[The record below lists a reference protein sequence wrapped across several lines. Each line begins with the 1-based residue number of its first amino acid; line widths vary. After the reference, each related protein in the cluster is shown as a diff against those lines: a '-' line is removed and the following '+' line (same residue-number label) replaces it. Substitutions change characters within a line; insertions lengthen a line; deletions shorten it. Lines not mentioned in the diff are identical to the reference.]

1 MASYLVGGNEVLI
14 VDGDEYK
21 IVGEIPPGAYKVD
34 FHKMRGTFLT
44 KTEIKL
50 SHGKI
55 YSKSQSIA
63 DHIVESYKKN
73 DPTKNMGVLL
83 SGDRGLGKTLTSRL
97 VIEQLIKDHPVIM
110 CSMYTPDLADFL
122 SNVKNAVILMDEFE
136 KFMSGNIKGND
147 AEDEQTKQETILS
160 VLDGNTGSAGN
171 LYLLTVNNVYK
182 LDDNLKSRPGRI
194 RYHYKYVSE
203 TADVVRNYCIDNLN
217 DKSQIEEVVKTLGS
231 AKYVSMDIISSFV
244 KEMNDFPGSKPTEIL
259 EYLNIEQDTDGS
271 YTMTIKLSYE
281 GKLYSYSCKAN
292 MERLISGQ
300 WFKRKITDEE
310 KKIKLERREAVKS
323 SEDKDY
329 YYEEEEDDE
338 EPGFAPTS
346 IYFRLV
352 EEDAPSYVYNT
363 EELLSDSVEII
374 YAENCSGEEECM
386 HWIDEHEVK
395 ILKVIIKDD
404 DFVRFSRKYNK
415 IV

>member
-63 DHIVESYKKN
+63 DHIVEAYKKN

-97 VIEQLIKDHPVIM
+97 VIEQLIKDHAVIM

-122 SNVKNAVILMDEFE
+122 SNIKNAVVLMDEFE
-136 KFMSGNIKGND
+136 KFMGGNIQGND

-203 TADVVRNYCIDNLN
+203 TADVVRSYCIDNLN
-217 DKSQIEEVVKTLGS
+217 DKSQVEEVVKTLGS

-244 KEMNDFPGSKPTEIL
+244 KEMNDFPGSKPVDIL

-281 GKLYSYSCKAN
+281 GKLYSYSCKASI
-292 MERLISGQ
+292 ERFINGQ

-310 KKIKLERREAVKS
+310 KKIKLERREAAKS
-323 SEDKDY
+323 SDDEDY
-329 YYEEEEDDE
+329 YKDEDDE

-346 IYFRLV
+346 ICFRLN
-352 EEDAPSYVYNT
+352 EEDAPSYDYNK
-363 EELLSDSVEII
+363 EELLSDSVEIL
-374 YAENCSGEEECM
+374 YAENCSNEDECM
-386 HWIDEHEVK
+386 HWIEEHDVK
-395 ILKVIIKDD
+395 ILKVVIKDD
-404 DFVRFSRKYNK
+404 DFSRFSRKYNK
-415 IV
+415 TV

>member
-281 GKLYSYSCKAN
+281 GRLYSYSCKAN

-310 KKIKLERREAVKS
+310 KKIKLERREAAKS

-329 YYEEEEDDE
+329 YYEEEDDE

-404 DFVRFSRKYNK
+404 DFTRFSRKYNK